1 MSDAVAAGFQAGSTY
16 RTRDRREARIER
28 VAPAEGLVYGE
39 VQMHGPCVWLVD
51 GRYRDA
57 PFGAAGPLDLMP
69 VDTAGG
75 KAPQTA
81 SMQEALEGDNR
92 LFCCD
97 SGPNWPGKAGAAGV
111 D

>member
-1 MSDAVAAGFQAGSTY
+1 MTQTHQGALPATHSPAVLEFKTGATY

-28 VAPAEGLVYGE
+28 ISAQEGLIYGQ
-39 VQMHGPCVWLVD
+39 VQMHGPCVWLLD

-69 VDTAGG
+69 HAATPDP
-75 KAPQTA
+75 APQTA
-81 SMQEALEGDNR
+81 SMEDALEGDNR

-97 SGPNWPGKAGAAGV
+97 
-111 D
+111 